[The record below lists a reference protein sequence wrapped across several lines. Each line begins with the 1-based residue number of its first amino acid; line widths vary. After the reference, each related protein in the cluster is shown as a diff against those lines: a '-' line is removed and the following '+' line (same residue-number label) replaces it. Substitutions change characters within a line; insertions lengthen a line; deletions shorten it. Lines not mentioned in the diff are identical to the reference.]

1 MNAFAHNFTIGAA
14 INPSVA
20 LRMQTPMTMEA
31 LQHYAPSAFATAAH
45 ESRSDRY
52 TYIPTSEII
61 AGLMREGFQPF
72 SATQSRCRIAGK
84 SDFTKHMIRFRH
96 PDSFAAIQ
104 KVGDSVPEVVLV
116 NSHDGTSAYKL
127 SAGLYRLVC
136 SNGLMVSDSTVQMVK
151 VQHKGNIVDQVIE
164 GSFEIVQQSEKALAR
179 ADEWNQLQLTAG
191 EQAAFADA
199 ARTLRFADA
208 EGEIKTP
215 ITAGQLLRP
224 RRDADAPERA
234 VTDWRRPAVPKPDL
248 WHTLNVVQE
257 NVIRGGL
264 SNWQQGIDQFTG
276 RKTAR
281 RVTTREVRGIDQDVK
296 LNRALWMLAEKM
308 AELKGQAVAA

>member
-1 MNAFAHNFTIGAA
+1 MSTNYHNFTIGAA
-14 INPSVA
+14 INPNVA
-20 LRMQTPMTMEA
+20 LRMQTPLTMEA

-61 AGLMREGFQPF
+61 AGLVKEGFQPF

-84 SDFTKHMIRFRH
+84 SDFTKHMIKFRH
-96 PDSFAAIQ
+96 PDSFSAIQ

-136 SNGLMVSDSTVQMVK
+136 SNGLMVADSTVQMVK
-151 VQHKGNIVDQVIE
+151 IMHKGNIVDQVIE

-179 ADEWNQLQLTAG
+179 ADDWQQLQLTAG
-191 EQAAFADA
+191 EQGAFADA

-208 EGEIKTP
+208 DGEIKTP
-215 ITAGQLLRP
+215 ITAEQLLRP
-224 RRDADAPERA
+224 RRDEDAPGR
-234 VTDWRRPAVPKPDL
+234 TNDWRRPATPKPDL

-257 NVIRGGL
+257 NVVRGGL
-264 SNWQQGIDQFTG
+264 HAWQQGIDANTG

-308 AELKGQAVAA
+308 AELKGMAVAA